1 MHGEWMIIYVL
12 CLQVRRR
19 VKNLVE
25 REWERKRGRVVLE
38 GGRRKRGSVI
48 TAVGRFVGSL
58 CVSQQPVALTDYSG
72 TVPGLWEQG
81 LKCLKDT
88 VNLMVMYLIKALLF
102 LSAGFQRMYCDT
114 DLRKSVSFISLLLLF
129 QIVTLRVLSFNVRV
143 YSGQLCVCVCVVIGS
158 GGYQYR
164 FVFAFDILWIPT
176 CLSVPTLSFSLGVLA
191 FLQKCTSVWLSM
203 SEKAVSS
210 N

>member
-143 YSGQLCVCVCVVIGS
+143 YSGQLCVCVCRYWQWWVSIQICVCLWHTMNTHMPVSTDSVIQSWCSGFSSEMYFCVTKYVRKGS
-158 GGYQYR
+158 KQ
-164 FVFAFDILWIPT
+164 
-176 CLSVPTLSFSLGVLA
+176 
-191 FLQKCTSVWLSM
+191 
-203 SEKAVSS
+203 
-210 N
+210 

>member
-143 YSGQLCVCVCVVIGS
+143 YSGQLCVCVCVSLLAVVGINTDLCLPLT
-158 GGYQYR
+158 YYEYPHACQYR
-164 FVFAFDILWIPT
+164 LCHSVLVFWLF
-176 CLSVPTLSFSLGVLA
+176 FRNVL
-191 FLQKCTSVWLSM
+191 LCD
-203 SEKAVSS
+203 
-210 N
+210 